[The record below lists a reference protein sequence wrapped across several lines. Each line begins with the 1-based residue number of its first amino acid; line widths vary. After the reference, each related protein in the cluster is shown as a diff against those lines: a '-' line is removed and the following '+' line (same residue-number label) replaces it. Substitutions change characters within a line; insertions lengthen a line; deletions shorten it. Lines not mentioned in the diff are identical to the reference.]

1 MTTEEKRSR
10 LEALERH
17 ARDAQGQLAA
27 LYARLGA
34 EGPHPELEQALD
46 EARSARDE
54 AAKEWGLAAL
64 QWRHA
69 GGGILYASGDGQGP
83 IVHLAEPVDTA
94 HPEDSL
100 DGSESILDA
109 DWLPELPEPAFDVAK
124 VLAIATRVGPP
135 VAEMNDEARIAEAA
149 ALDRE
154 LVRVNAWAD
163 LPRPVQRN
171 LVGLFVSR
179 LRALQDDSPARVR
192 SLLERQLRKG
202 FAKLT
207 QFSSSNQ
214 PGYVTGLGR
223 SHRPDSGSWHG
234 DADFWWKSL
243 GRELG
248 GFRLDADQAALDPE
262 QALGRLA
269 AVAHATPAPLPEALH
284 AAVGQVLDAGVSV
297 EDGRLVQILTPHLDA
312 LATNPQLAAV
322 VDSIRDRASGHP
334 DTGPLPIDELQ
345 LPEDWPFAARVK
357 GRRAAVVGGE
367 HNGTRQHMLTEVF
380 GFETL
385 EWCDA
390 RDSEALEAM
399 ANRIQEHEVDL
410 VLVLA
415 RHINQETTDLLLP
428 ACRHARVDWVMVR
441 RGEGLPAMRGALE
454 RFLADQ
460 SATVPMAPAAAE

>member
-1 MTTEEKRSR
+1 MTSEEKRAR
-10 LEALERH
+10 LEALERV
-17 ARDAQGQLAA
+17 AREAQKRLAG

-34 EGPHPELEQALD
+34 EGPHPELEEALD
-46 EARSARDE
+46 QARSARDE

-64 QWRHA
+64 QWRHG
-69 GGGILYASGDGQGP
+69 GGGILYASGDGP
-83 IVHLAEPVDTA
+83 IVHLAEPRDTPL
-94 HPEDSL
+94 PEDSL
-100 DGSESILDA
+100 DGSDDILDA
-109 DWLPELPEPAFDVAK
+109 DDWLPELPEPAFDVGK

-135 VAEMNDEARIAEAA
+135 VGVMNDEGRVAEAA

-154 LVRVNAWAD
+154 LVRINTWVD

-179 LRALQDDSPARVR
+179 LRALQDDSPPHVR

-207 QFSSSNQ
+207 QFSSTHQ

-243 GRELG
+243 GREIG
-248 GFRLDADQAALDPE
+248 GFRLDAEQAELDPE

-269 AVAHATPAPLPEALH
+269 AVAQATPAPLPEALH
-284 AAVGQVLDAGVSV
+284 AAVGQVLDAGVST
-297 EDGRLVQILTPHLDA
+297 EDGRLVQLLTPHLDA
-312 LATNPQLAAV
+312 LAENPHLASV
-322 VDSIRDRASGHP
+322 VDAIRHRASGQP

-345 LPEDWPFAARVK
+345 LPDDWPFAARVR
-357 GRRAAVVGGE
+357 GRRAALVGAE
-367 HNGTRQHMLTEVF
+367 LNTTRQNMFTEVF
-380 GFETL
+380 RFESL
-385 EWCDA
+385 RWCDA
-390 RDSEALEAM
+390 RDTPALEAL
-399 ANRIQEHEVDL
+399 ANAIQDHEVDL

-415 RHINQETTDLLLP
+415 RHINQEATDLLLP

-441 RGEGLPAMRGALE
+441 RGEGLPALRGALE